1 MFDPKSHTA
10 SQRVPDLL
18 LERLALGELAPAQ
31 AASVRERLAA
41 EPGGTERLEAL
52 QGSNTAILTQYPP
65 RQVAAAIAERAR
77 HAAPKRPNLQV
88 WLQTLVPAVA
98 VAALAFVV
106 LRQPEPAS
114 VPQETAAAS
123 PVDPAAVPDLSG
135 GQERAKG
142 LAAFLRIYRKGNAGP
157 EVVAAGGAVRPGD
170 QLQVAYVAA
179 GQKYGVIVS
188 WDGAGAVTLHSPTEP
203 GQAAVLEPR
212 EEQRLPESYVLDN
225 APGFERFALVT
236 ADQPIVVDTVLA
248 AARQLA
254 ADPARRQSDPLVLP
268 AGMQQFSLL
277 LHKR

>member
-1 MFDPKSHTA
+1 
-10 SQRVPDLL
+10 
-18 LERLALGELAPAQ
+18 
-31 AASVRERLAA
+31 LAA
-41 EPGGTERLEAL
+41 L
-52 QGSNTAILTQYPP
+52 QNSNADILAHYPP
-65 RQVAAAIAERAR
+65 RPMAAALAERAR
-77 HAAPKRPNLQV
+77 HAAPKRWVMPV

-123 PVDPAAVPDLSG
+123 PLDPAAVPDLSG
-135 GQERAKG
+135 SQERAKG
-142 LAAFLRIYRKGNAGP
+142 LAAFLRIYRKGNTGP

-188 WDGAGAVTLHSPTEP
+188 WDGAGAVTLHSPAGP

-225 APGFERFALVT
+225 APGFERFALIT
-236 ADQPIVVDTVLA
+236 AEQPIAVDTVLA

-268 AGMQQFSLL
+268 TGMQQFTLL

>member
-1 MFDPKSHTA
+1 MSDPRSHA
-10 SQRVPDLL
+10 PVQRVPDLL
-18 LERLALGELAPAQ
+18 LERLALGELGPAQ
-31 AASVRERLAA
+31 ALSVRERLAA
-41 EPGGTERLEAL
+41 EPGGTERLQAL
-52 QGSNTAILTQYPP
+52 QNSDAEILGLYPP
-65 RQVAAAIAERAR
+65 RPMAAAIAERAR
-77 HAAPKRPNLQV
+77 HATPKRPTLPV

-123 PVDPAAVPDLSG
+123 PLAPAAVPDLSG

-142 LAAFLRIYRKGNAGP
+142 LAAFLRIYRKGPAGP
-157 EVVAAGGAVRPGD
+157 EVLGAGGAVRPGD

-188 WDGAGAVTLHSPTEP
+188 WDGAGAVTLHSPAGP

-236 ADQPIVVDTVLA
+236 ADQPIGVDTVLA

-268 AGMQQFSLL
+268 AGMQQFTLL